1 MVSVGKIT
9 LENRKELKIDG
20 ADVVAMGIERT
31 DKTTSGAALW
41 LATDNGCYAYSF
53 DSADE
58 SLGGLDSQKIFDC
71 VELLL
76 NYTPYNF

>member
-1 MVSVGKIT
+1 MLSVGKIS

-20 ADVVAMGIERT
+20 AAVVAIGIEQT

-41 LATDNGCYAYSF
+41 LATDNGCYTYSF
-53 DSADE
+53 DGAVG
-58 SLGGLDSQKIFDC
+58 SLDGLNSQKIFEV

-76 NYTPYNF
+76 NYTPYNY